1 MAPVSLT
8 FTGLLMGRMSIILSS
23 LSVSFTKV
31 ARFYTR
37 MVIILSFWT
46 GVGLMS
52 NKQAC
57 DWTSNSADGL
67 IGARDDLDLV
77 GNIGMHLDSLG
88 IVLLD
93 LRDCLVLD
101 IGI

>member
-1 MAPVSLT
+1 M
-8 FTGLLMGRMSIILSS
+8 
-23 LSVSFTKV
+23 
-31 ARFYTR
+31 
-37 MVIILSFWT
+37 
-46 GVGLMS
+46 
-52 NKQAC
+52 
-57 DWTSNSADGL
+57 

-77 GNIGMHLDSLG
+77 GNFGMHLDSLG